1 MNATHLFDRL
11 WQIDWS
17 AAWLDGMWRASWQG
31 AIAIGLAWAIAHYCR
46 FLSPR
51 IVCWVWRA
59 ACLKM
64 LVALVWAEPVLLAV
78 LPAEQNLE
86 PARSVAISSIPPVQP
101 FDNPATQPVA
111 ERAQAPAAIAPRS
124 WLLALWLAGGGV
136 VGLAALAQWIRIGTY
151 VARSVPAT
159 SPLMWQMV
167 VEEARA
173 LRLAR
178 VPRLGISEEIHGP
191 FLAGV
196 WRPSIV
202 LPNDAE
208 TIFSAAELRGLLAH
222 ELAHLKR
229 RDLVW
234 NVLPMLV
241 QCCFYF
247 HPFTWLMGRGWGLA
261 QESACD
267 ELVLQTRRASSAD
280 YARLLVKCACERRD
294 LPRASL
300 AAAGVLG
307 NYRNLE
313 QRIMAMARVQLPST
327 LRLCAAATLLAL
339 VAIPATVPWQL
350 VAQEPPKQRPPMNVV
365 DFVLDPR
372 TPEQLAA
379 MRSESTNQLK
389 LIGLAMHNY
398 HNDKKSFPPAFIAD
412 SNGKPLLSWRVALLP
427 YLEGPPGKDLYEQFD
442 LTQPWDSPK
451 NKPLVAEMPDVFRC
465 PASKSP
471 VGTTN
476 YLAPRGEQT
485 VFPGNAGIKIRQIT
499 DGTSN
504 TIGVVEVN
512 DELAVPWTRPD
523 DWKVDPAAPTRGLG
537 GHFPQVILS
546 LFIDG
551 SVHALPSDI
560 DPDALRA
567 LLTRNGGEPVGYYG
581 ETNTWTAPRLKK
593 P

>member
-1 MNATHLFDRL
+1 MNRSPLFDRL

-31 AIAIGLAWAIAHYCR
+31 AIAIALAWAMAHYCR

-86 PARSVAISSIPPVQP
+86 PARSVASSAIPRVRPI
-101 FDNPATQPVA
+101 DNPATQPVA

-136 VGLAALAQWIRIGTY
+136 VGLAALGQWILIGRY
-151 VARSVPAT
+151 VGRSVPAT
-159 SPLMWQMV
+159 SSKMWQV
-167 VEEARA
+167 LLEEARA
-173 LRLAR
+173 LRLSR
-178 VPRLGISEEIHGP
+178 VPRLGISGEIRGP
-191 FLAGV
+191 FLAGM

-202 LPNDAE
+202 LPADAE
-208 TIFSAAELRGLLAH
+208 AIFSAAELRGLLAH

-234 NVLPMLV
+234 NVLPMLA

-247 HPFTWLMGRGWGLA
+247 HPVTWLMSRGWGLA

-267 ELVLQTRRASSAD
+267 ELVLQTRRAPAAD
-280 YARLLVKCACERRD
+280 YARLLIKCACEHRD

-313 QRIMAMARVQLPST
+313 RRIMAMARVQLPST
-327 LRLCAAATLLAL
+327 LPLCVAATLLAL
-339 VAIPATVPWQL
+339 AAIPATIPWRL
-350 VAQEPPKQRPPMNVV
+350 VAQEKPASGKQNEA
-365 DFVLDPR
+365 

-379 MRSESTNQLK
+379 MRSESMNQLK
-389 LIGLAMHNY
+389 MIGLALHNY
-398 HNDKKSFPPAFIAD
+398 HGQKKSFPPAAIYDA
-412 SNGKPLLSWRVALLP
+412 NGKPLLSWRVALLP
-427 YLEGPPGKDLYEQFD
+427 YLDAQPLYEQFD

-451 NKPLVAEMPDVFRC
+451 NKPLIEKMPDVFRC

-471 VGTTN
+471 AGTTV
-476 YLAPRGEQT
+476 YLAPRGDFT
-485 VFPGNAGIKIRQIT
+485 VFPDGPMGVSYRQIT

-504 TIGVVEVN
+504 TIAVVEVN
-512 DELAVPWTRPD
+512 DELAVPWTKPD
-523 DWKVDPAAPTRGLG
+523 DWKVDPAAPSRGLG
-537 GHFPQVILS
+537 GHFPGVFLAECCDRAAHAIPADTKPEVLNALFTRRGLEIIEWSSGNPVI
-546 LFIDG
+546 
-551 SVHALPSDI
+551 
-560 DPDALRA
+560 
-567 LLTRNGGEPVGYYG
+567 
-581 ETNTWTAPRLKK
+581 TNQPRRKK
-593 P
+593 